1 MVVQKNM
8 PSALSHLRVLDL
20 SRVLAGPWSSQL
32 LADMGAEVIKVE
44 RPGTGDDT
52 RDWGPPFLKDQNGND
67 TREAAY
73 FLAANRGK
81 KSLSLDIAKPEGQGI
96 IRKLTEISDI
106 VIENFKVDGLK
117 HYGLDYP
124 SLKKINPR
132 LVYCSITGFG
142 QTGPYAH
149 YAGYD
154 IMIQGMGGMMSVT
167 GERDGA
173 PMKVGVAVTDIMTG
187 MYATVAI
194 LAAIEH
200 RRETGE
206 GQYID
211 LALLDTQVAMLAN
224 LASNYLVAGKIPQ
237 RLGNAHATIVP
248 YQSFECADG
257 HMILAV
263 GNDSQFGKFCDIAN
277 LVAIKNDAR
286 FATNS
291 DRVKHRDVLVPL
303 LENIIKQR
311 KRDDWLAALE
321 PTGVPCGPI
330 NDMQQVFDNPQ
341 VQHRKVRVDVPH
353 PLSGTAPT
361 VANPIKF
368 SATPIEYKH
377 APPTLGQHTDEIL
390 HTLLNMRDEEIAA
403 LRNNK
408 II

>member
-1 MVVQKNM
+1 M

-20 SRVLAGPWSSQL
+20 SRVLAGPWSSQI

-44 RPGTGDDT
+44 RPETGDDT
-52 RDWGPPFLKDQNGND
+52 RDWGPPFLKDKDGND
-67 TREAAY
+67 THEAAY
-73 FLAANRGK
+73 FLSANRGK
-81 KSLSLDIAKPEGQGI
+81 KSLSLDISKPEGQEI
-96 IRKLTEISDI
+96 IRKLAAMSDI

-117 HYGLDYP
+117 HYGLDYA
-124 SLKKINPR
+124 SLKKINPK
-132 LVYCSITGFG
+132 LIYCSITGFG

-149 YAGYD
+149 QAGYD

-167 GERDGA
+167 GEPTGA
-173 PMKVGVAVTDIMTG
+173 PMKVGVALTDIMTG

-194 LAAIEH
+194 LGAVEH
-200 RRETGE
+200 RHQSGE

-237 RLGNAHATIVP
+237 RMGNAHSTIVP

-263 GNDSQFGKFCDIAN
+263 GNDSQFAKFCDVAN
-277 LVAIKNDAR
+277 AAEIKSDAR
-286 FATNS
+286 FLTNS
-291 DRVKHRDVLVPL
+291 ERVKHRDVLVPV
-303 LENIIKQR
+303 LENIIRQR

-321 PTGVPCGPI
+321 PVGVPCGPI
-330 NDMQQVFDNPQ
+330 NNLQQVFDNPQ
-341 VQHRKVRVDVPH
+341 VKQRQVRVDVPH
-353 PLSGTAPT
+353 PLSDTVPM

-368 SATPIEYKH
+368 SASPIEYKN
-377 APPTLGQHTDEIL
+377 APPTLGQHTNEIL
-390 HTLLNMRDEEIAA
+390 HTLLNLPSDAIQD
-403 LRNNK
+403 LRGKK